1 MRKSRPCYAA
11 KGGSPIEIIG
21 PRWFQAPQATTDVRR
36 RRPHH
41 QQQMR
46 LPVINSDFP
55 LSLSLSPRRRL
66 ADWRKLTKVPSST
79 SRRVVAVR
87 LTVNT
92 AKFVRGAR

>member
-1 MRKSRPCYAA
+1 MRKNRPHHPA
-11 KGGSPIEIIG
+11 KGGPPIDLVW
-21 PRWFQAPQATTDVRR
+21 PTAFAPPQATTDVRR

-41 QQQMR
+41 QQRMR

-92 AKFVRGAR
+92 AKFVGGAR